1 MQLNDEKSIFE
12 NLTNETKQRN
22 REQDEREREEKRL
35 VEIVN

>member
-1 MQLNDEKSIFE
+1 MQLNDEKSVFE
-12 NLTNETKQRN
+12 NLTNETKQSN